1 MPTIPAVSTFFFV
14 CLWSEAQDIQRATP
28 NVQQRVLAPSEA
40 HAVVQVM
47 KHHHLKAAARA
58 WVSRTAQG
66 EPTLRL
72 ACILVKGKK
81 RSWKLE
87 PAMWVSGAH
96 VDGELEKEQSR

>member
-1 MPTIPAVSTFFFV
+1 MSAIPAVSTFFFV
-14 CLWSEAQDIQRATP
+14 RLWSEAQDIQHATP
-28 NVQQRVLAPSEA
+28 TLQQRVLAPSEA

-72 ACILVKGKK
+72 ACIIVKGKK
-81 RSWKLE
+81 RSWKLD
-87 PAMWVSGAH
+87 PAMWMSRADMQGVPA
-96 VDGELEKEQSR
+96 KEQA